1 MNTDEN
7 PIEAEIE
14 IRDPDGKAK
23 TIRKWKNPK
32 TSAQRRETAQYE
44 KIRAQGGMP
53 SVDPGEPVNSQCA
66 PEWGALEAD
75 ADRVI
80 AEQRDIVQPQEP
92 QAVSGE
98 QRHRKGRRHRQHL
111 KSLRPWGKPSTPPPT
126 VN

>member
-14 IRDPDGKAK
+14 IRDSDGKAK

-53 SVDPGEPVNSQCA
+53 SVDPGERVNSQWA
-66 PEWGALEAD
+66 PEWGAWEAD
-75 ADRVI
+75 PDRII
-80 AEQRDIVQPQEP
+80 AEQRDIVQHQDPKE
-92 QAVSGE
+92 VSGG
-98 QRHRKGRRHRQHL
+98 QRHRKARRLRQE
-111 KSLRPWGKPSTPPPT
+111 
-126 VN
+126 